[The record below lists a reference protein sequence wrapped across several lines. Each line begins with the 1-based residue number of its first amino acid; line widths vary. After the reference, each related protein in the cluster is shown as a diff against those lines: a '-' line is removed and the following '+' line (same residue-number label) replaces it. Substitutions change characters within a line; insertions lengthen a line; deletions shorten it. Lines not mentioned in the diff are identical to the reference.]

1 MNEIHVTNQYMF
13 YMFQK
18 FKTQMLILNAWVKF
32 NRPDGGVHHF
42 LNFNATLSMYNVRC
56 KVCINILH
64 NFLFRATILRK

>member
-18 FKTQMLILNAWVKF
+18 FKTQILILNAWVKF

-42 LNFNATLSMYNVRC
+42 LNFNATLNV
-56 KVCINILH
+56 
-64 NFLFRATILRK
+64 